1 MRHSTRAAF
10 AAVLAAGSALA
21 VAAPAPAGSS
31 WETAAPVVTYTNSVR
46 GSCQGHGYTL
56 TGTFQY
62 DPNTN
67 RRRGIGGS
75 FHGDNWT
82 QVIHD
87 FQVGATSSGG
97 SALSPTTVVD
107 SIAGSQSVAGKWGT
121 GVQVSVYMRV
131 YRTLYRCAGGIGA

>member
-1 MRHSTRAAF
+1 MRHRSTRAAL
-10 AAVLAAGSALA
+10 ALALAAGTALA
-21 VAAPAPAGSS
+21 AQPAQA
-31 WETAAPVVTYTNSVR
+31 AAPVVTYAQSVR
-46 GSCQGHGYTL
+46 GNCQGHGYTL

-67 RRRGIGGS
+67 RRRGIAGK
-75 FHGDNWT
+75 FQGDNWT

-97 SALSPTTVVD
+97 AVLGPTVVVD
-107 SIAGSQSVAGKWGT
+107 SIVGSQSVSGKWGS
-121 GVQVSVYMRV
+121 GVQVTIYMRV